1 MHRVL
6 AILALLPLA
15 APAAAQGPFAD
26 LYCDRSEVLHRKLE
40 QQFGETQQGLGM
52 HGPDAVMEL
61 WSSPTSGNW
70 TLVKRYAT
78 GRSCVVAM
86 GESWADLAAPA
97 DPA

>member
-6 AILALLPLA
+6 AILTLLPLA

-26 LYCDRSEVLHRKLE
+26 LYCDRAEVLHQKLE
-40 QQFGETQQGLGM
+40 QQFGEKQQGLGM

-78 GRSCVVAM
+78 GRACVVAL
-86 GESWADLAAPA
+86 GESWADLAPP